1 MPRGARSGPHPSLRI
16 RLHATLR
23 MQRFA
28 SGQIGTA
35 ATTAHF
41 REIHSFPEGLAVR
54 IGQPIVNC
62 LGDGAWC
69 PVGDSRAQLV
79 ELEARCEGPARRL
92 AGVDRL
98 HGLDEPGVERAAPPE
113 RRDHLLGECDAAE
126 RLGAAHVEQ
135 AARTRLDEALRRIS
149 QITVVRGRPDLV
161 DRHVHRL
168 AAAQLARQLVHE
180 ILADVLR
187 PVHDV
192 GAQNEGGG
200 VSGEHRRFAG
210 ELRGPVDVERRR
222 WVLLAVRAARVR
234 RRDAVGLAA
243 AAAGQG
249 RAAREDVVS
258 GVPDDLCADGGRGG
272 GHRGGRARPERAD
285 GRHLRQQRVGSL
297 RQPAALGVAPRAGLL
312 LLALGGG
319 GLPAGSKLGPPLA
332 VEPQLRPGAVARAE
346 LHKEAP
352 AHRRSVV
359 EGDHAQPARVHRA
372 AAAAA
377 ARRRA
382 ARRGEVGEG
391 RRRLAAHARRAARP
405 RPPRPPLAVAHPRCC
420 GPALGRAVA
429 VARRV
434 GGRARVVGARGC
446 ADGVVGVDRTGGLAS
461 LQRADHRRRLA
472 SLQRAHDRVPRLV
485 ARQRGG
491 DRAGRLASLQRA
503 GDGGLRVG
511 ALQRA
516 GSRAGGRPV
525 GTARLAA
532 LQRPDAE
539 PRLGP
544 LRRKDV

>member
-272 GHRGGRARPERAD
+272 GQHGRAAVVHRVCLLRLALAPVDPREAGADADDLRVDSLHQIDRQLRLHRRLREVEMDHPLGGRRRVGAYAVACAKGLDQRAAHLPRASD
-285 GRHLRQQRVGSL
+285 DQHAATRRVAAQLGPSYRQEGRRLVLGRHHRHHPLGHRPLDVDERVE
-297 RQPAALGVAPRAGLL
+297 GVGIRL
-312 LLALGGG
+312 LGG
-319 GLPAGSKLGPPLA
+319 
-332 VEPQLRPGAVARAE
+332 VEASLLQVQ
-346 LHKEAP
+346 
-352 AHRRSVV
+352 S
-359 EGDHAQPARVHRA
+359 ARVVLEGEEA
-372 AAAAA
+372 VPAA
-377 ARRRA
+377 ARHKHLLLVLVCEQDATPPAKRR
-382 ARRGEVGEG
+382 
-391 RRRLAAHARRAARP
+391 
-405 RPPRPPLAVAHPRCC
+405 
-420 GPALGRAVA
+420 RAVA
-429 VARRV
+429 EI
-434 GGRARVVGARGC
+434 G
-446 ADGVVGVDRTGGLAS
+446 
-461 LQRADHRRRLA
+461 DHIVEGTA
-472 SLQRAHDRVPRLV
+472 N
-485 ARQRGG
+485 
-491 DRAGRLASLQRA
+491 A
-503 GDGGLRVG
+503 GDELAVRRAVQPSQRV
-511 ALQRA
+511 L
-516 GSRAGGRPV
+516 
-525 GTARLAA
+525 
-532 LQRPDAE
+532 
-539 PRLGP
+539 
-544 LRRKDV
+544 LRR